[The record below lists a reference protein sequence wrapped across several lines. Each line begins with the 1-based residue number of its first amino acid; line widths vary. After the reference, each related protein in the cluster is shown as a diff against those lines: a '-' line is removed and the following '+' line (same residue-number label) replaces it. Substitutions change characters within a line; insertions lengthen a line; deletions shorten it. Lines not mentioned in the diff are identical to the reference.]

1 MVDGSGTV
9 GREEAPR
16 RTILVVDDDAG
27 HVALI
32 ERALTDAPYTLART
46 ASLREARA
54 LLERLQPALMLVDLR
69 LPDGVGTELIPRG
82 EARCP
87 VVVMTS
93 HGSEQAAVDAMRA
106 GALDYLVKSPAT
118 FLDMPHIIERALREW
133 NNLVER
139 ERVERALQASEDRFN
154 LAVQGTNDGV
164 WDWTL
169 ETGSVYYA
177 PRFLELLGVE
187 EGALDPTIDA
197 LLERVHSEDRAE
209 IERAIQAHLR
219 GGQAYDVEL
228 RLNTRFDGYRW
239 FRSRAQA
246 TWDEQGRARRM
257 VGSIT
262 DIHESRQAQARLNRL
277 AQRDELTGLPNRA
290 LFMALLEVEITRAR
304 TTGSRFAVL
313 FLDLDRFKFV
323 NESLGHAVG
332 DRMLISIARRVQGG
346 LGARH
351 SIARFGGDELM
362 ILMREVSGIDEAEAA
377 ARRIHGLLSQPFKLG
392 GHSLFVTT
400 SIGIVM
406 SSAQRARP
414 EEYLRDAN
422 IAMYH
427 AKNVGKARHAVFDA
441 SMHTRV
447 RATLQLHNDLRH
459 ALDGGQ
465 FEVHYQPIVSLTDGR
480 LHGLEALIRWR
491 HPTRGLLAPGLF
503 MPLAEE
509 TGLVIPI
516 DRWVLQRACKQLARW
531 QALPRPDARRLSVS
545 VNLSGHQL
553 SDDTLVG
560 AVEAALAG
568 SGVDPKTLALE
579 ITEGIL
585 VSGTD
590 ADKRTIDALYQL
602 GVELHLDDF
611 GVGYSS
617 LSYLHRF
624 PIHALKIDRSFI
636 GHLALGDRESAI
648 VQTIIVLGRHLN
660 MRVTA
665 EGVETVEQLA
675 SLRALGCT
683 SAQGYLFARPR
694 PAGEIDALLSADGVP
709 WAECFHAGAAGV
721 ED

>member
-1 MVDGSGTV
+1 MK
-9 GREEAPR
+9 
-16 RTILVVDDDAG
+16 TILVVDDDAG

-32 ERALTDAPYTLART
+32 ARALTDAPYTLERA

-54 LLERLQPALMLVDLR
+54 LLERVQPALMLVDLR
-69 LPDGVGTELIPRG
+69 LPDGVGIELIPRG

-118 FLDMPHIIERALREW
+118 FLDMAHIVERALREW

-139 ERVERALQASEDRFN
+139 ERVERALKASEDRFK

-169 ETGSVYYA
+169 ETGAVYYA
-177 PRFLELLGVE
+177 PRFLELLGIE
-187 EGALDPTIDA
+187 AGALEPSIDS
-197 LLERVHSEDRAE
+197 LLGRVHPEDRAE
-209 IERAIQAHLR
+209 IESAIQAHLR
-219 GGQAYDVEL
+219 GGDEYDVEL
-228 RLNTRFDGYRW
+228 RINTRFDGYRW

-262 DIHESRQAQARLNRL
+262 DIHESKQAEARLNRL

-290 LFMALLEVEITRAR
+290 LFMALLESEIAR
-304 TTGSRFAVL
+304 SQATGSRFAVL
-313 FLDLDRFKFV
+313 FLDLDRFKLV

-332 DRMLISIARRVQGG
+332 DRMLVSIARRVQGG

-406 SSAQRARP
+406 SSSARARP

-422 IAMYH
+422 TAMYH
-427 AKNVGKARHAVFDA
+427 AKNVGKARHAIFDA

-465 FEVHYQPIVSLTDGR
+465 FEVHYQPIVSLADGR
-480 LHGLEALIRWR
+480 IHGLEALIRWR
-491 HPTRGLLAPGLF
+491 HPTRGLLSPGLF

-531 QALPRPDARRLSVS
+531 QQLPGADALSVS

-553 SDDTLVG
+553 SDDTLIG
-560 AVEAALAG
+560 AVETALES
-568 SGVDPKTLALE
+568 SGIDPKTLALE

-590 ADKRTIDALYQL
+590 ADQRTIDALYRL

-624 PIHALKIDRSFI
+624 PIHSLKIDRSFI

-675 SLRALGCT
+675 SLQALGCT
-683 SAQGYLFARPR
+683 SAQGYFFARPQ
-694 PAGEIDALLSADGVP
+694 PASEIDALLSADALP
-709 WAECFHAGAAGV
+709 WAGSINNAGAASA
-721 ED
+721 ER

>member
-1 MVDGSGTV
+1 MDRSGRDGE
-9 GREEAPR
+9 REPARR

-32 ERALTDAPYTLART
+32 ARALEDAPYTLERA
-46 ASLREARA
+46 ASLREARELIERVSPE
-54 LLERLQPALMLVDLR
+54 LLLVDLR

-82 EARCP
+82 EPRRP

-118 FLDMPHIIERALREW
+118 FLDMAHIVERALREW

-139 ERVERALQASEDRFN
+139 RRVERALRASEDRFN
-154 LAVQGTNDGV
+154 LAVQGTSDGV
-164 WDWTL
+164 WDWHLGTR
-169 ETGSVYYA
+169 EVYYA

-187 EGALDPTIDA
+187 EGALAPSIDSLLGRVHPEDRVAVEAAIDA
-197 LLERVHSEDRAE
+197 HLDRGED
-209 IERAIQAHLR
+209 
-219 GGQAYDVEL
+219 YDVEL
-228 RLNTRFDGYRW
+228 RIDTRFDGYRW

-246 TWDEQGRARRM
+246 IWDDEGRPERM

-262 DIHESRQAQARLNRL
+262 DIHESKQAEARLNRL

-290 LFMALLEVEITRAR
+290 LFMALLEGEIARAQSS
-304 TTGSRFAVL
+304 GARFAVL
-313 FLDLDRFKFV
+313 FLDLDRFKLV

-332 DRMLISIARRVQGG
+332 DRMLVSIARRVQGG

-351 SIARFGGDELM
+351 TIARFGGDELM
-362 ILMREVSGIDEAEAA
+362 ILMRDVSGIEEPEAA

-400 SIGIVM
+400 SIGIVLS
-406 SSAQRARP
+406 SSARTRP
-414 EEYLRDAN
+414 EEYLRDAD

-427 AKNVGKARHAVFDA
+427 AKNIGKARHAVFDA

-465 FEVHYQPIVSLTDGR
+465 FEVHYQPIVSLADGR
-480 LHGLEALIRWR
+480 LHGFEALVRWR
-491 HPTRGLLAPGLF
+491 HPTRGLLSPGVF

-509 TGLVIPI
+509 TGLVIPL
-516 DRWVLQRACKQLARW
+516 DRWVLQRACRQLAAW
-531 QALPRPDARRLSVS
+531 QALERADARSLRVS

-553 SDDTLVG
+553 SDDTLVD
-560 AVEAALAG
+560 AVRAALADG
-568 SGVDPKTLALE
+568 GIEPSTLALE

-585 VSGTD
+585 VSGSD
-590 ADKRTIDALYQL
+590 EARRTIDGLYEL

-665 EGVETVEQLA
+665 EGVETPQQLA
-675 SLRALGCT
+675 RLQALGCT
-683 SAQGYLFARPR
+683 SAQGYLFARPL
-694 PAGEIDALLSADGVP
+694 PAAKVDALLTADALPWDVGVQP
-709 WAECFHAGAAGV
+709 EERDG
-721 ED
+721 